1 MRKLA
6 ALLLILTCTLCTN
19 SWAQDTLP
27 KFSVVTKG
35 NKKAIISWVNNY
47 PVVTQISIQR
57 SRDSLKGFVTIMSM
71 ADPTAPQ
78 NGFVD
83 AKAPDMNQFYR
94 IFVVKNNGQFLFTQS
109 KRPFFDTV
117 KVAVVKQQPENGHRV
132 VIAEGVSEKQAEE
145 IKEKL
150 QPNTTTTTPPPPV
163 VVKPPEPEKFY
174 FVKKRD
180 TLVATINAKELKKFR
195 DSMVTK
201 TKDTM
206 TFVGL
211 DTIVLKPFV
220 PKEVYKP
227 SKFVYTEKD
236 GNVAINLP
244 TAGLHKYSI
253 KFFDMQGIPQFDID
267 EVKESPLL
275 IDKVN
280 FLRSGWYKFEL
291 YEDGKLKEKHRFFIP
306 KD

>member
-6 ALLLILTCTLCTN
+6 ALLIILICTLCTN

-57 SRDSLKGFVTIMSM
+57 SVDSLRGFVTIISM

-83 AKAPDMNQFYR
+83 TKAPDMNQFYR

-117 KVAVVKQQPENGHRV
+117 KVAVAKQQPENGRRV
-132 VIAEGVSEKQAEE
+132 VIQEGVSEKQAEE

-150 QPNTTTTTPPPPV
+150 QPNTTTPAPV
-163 VVKPPEPEKFY
+163 VKAPEPEKFY

-180 TLVATINAKELKKFR
+180 TLIATINAKELKRYR
-195 DSMVTK
+195 DSLVIK
-201 TKDTM
+201 TKDTIA
-206 TFVGL
+206 FVGL
-211 DTIVLKPFV
+211 DTIVIKPFV

-227 SKFVYTEKD
+227 SKYVYTEKD

-244 TAGLHKYSI
+244 TAGLHHYSI
-253 KFFDMQGIPQFDID
+253 KFFDMQGIPQFDIA

-280 FLRSGWYKFEL
+280 FLKSGWYKFEL

>member
-6 ALLLILTCTLCTN
+6 ALLLILTCTLCTD

-35 NKKAIISWVNNY
+35 NKKAIISWVNNF

-57 SRDSLKGFVTIMSM
+57 SRDSLRGFVTIMSM

-83 AKAPDMNQFYR
+83 SKAPDMTQFYR

-109 KRPFFDTV
+109 KRPFWDTV
-117 KVAVVKQQPENGHRV
+117 NVAAVKQQPENGRRV
-132 VIAEGVSEKQAEE
+132 IISDGISEKQAEE

-150 QPNTTTTTPPPPV
+150 QPVTTTTPPP

-180 TLVATINAKELKKFR
+180 TLIATINAKELKKFR

-206 TFVGL
+206 AFVGL

-227 SKFVYTEKD
+227 SKFVYTERD
-236 GNVAINLP
+236 GNIAVNLP

-253 KFFDMQGIPQFDID
+253 KFFNMQGIPQFDID

>member
-57 SRDSLKGFVTIMSM
+57 SRDSLRGFVTIMSM

-109 KRPFFDTV
+109 KRPLWDTT
-117 KVAVVKQQPENGHRV
+117 KVAVTKQQPDNGQRV
-132 VIAEGVSEKQAEE
+132 IIQGTVSDKQAEE

-150 QPNTTTTTPPPPV
+150 QSNTTITPAPV
-163 VVKPPEPEKFY
+163 VKAPEPEKFY

-195 DSMVTK
+195 DSVVIK
-201 TKDTM
+201 TKDTLA
-206 TFVGL
+206 FVGL

-244 TAGLHKYSI
+244 STTLHHYSI
-253 KFFDMQGIPQFDID
+253 KFFDMQGIPQFDIA

-280 FLRSGWYKFEL
+280 FLKSGWYKFEL

-306 KD
+306 KE

>member
-57 SRDSLKGFVTIMSM
+57 SRDSLKGFVTIISM

-83 AKAPDMNQFYR
+83 SKAPDMTQFYR

-109 KRPFFDTV
+109 KRPFWDTV
-117 KVAVVKQQPENGHRV
+117 KVAPVVKQQTDNGRRV
-132 VIAEGVSEKQAEE
+132 IIQEGVSDKQAEE

-150 QPNTTTTTPPPPV
+150 QPNTTPPPPV
-163 VVKPPEPEKFY
+163 VKAPEPEPEKFY

-180 TLVATINAKELKKFR
+180 TLVATINAKDLKKFR

-206 TFVGL
+206 AFVGL

-227 SKFVYTEKD
+227 SKYVYTERD

-267 EVKESPLL
+267 EIKESPLL

>member
-57 SRDSLKGFVTIMSM
+57 SRDSLRGFVTIMSM

-83 AKAPDMNQFYR
+83 SKAPDMTQFYR

-109 KRPFFDTV
+109 KRPFWDTV
-117 KVAVVKQQPENGHRV
+117 KVAVVKQQTENGHRV
-132 VIAEGVSEKQAEE
+132 IIQEGVSEKQAEE

-150 QPNTTTTTPPPPV
+150 QPTTSTPPPPV
-163 VVKPPEPEKFY
+163 VKAPEPEKFF

-180 TLVATINAKELKKFR
+180 TLVATINAKDLKKFR

-206 TFVGL
+206 AFVGL

-227 SKFVYTEKD
+227 SKFVYTERD

-275 IDKVN
+275 VDKVN

-306 KD
+306 KE

>member
-83 AKAPDMNQFYR
+83 AKAPDMTQFYR

-109 KRPFFDTV
+109 KRPFWDTV
-117 KVAVVKQQPENGHRV
+117 KVAVAKQQPENGRRV
-132 VIAEGVSEKQAEE
+132 VIQEGVSDKQAEE

-150 QPNTTTTTPPPPV
+150 QPNTTPATPV
-163 VVKPPEPEKFY
+163 VKAPEPEPEKFY

-180 TLVATINAKELKKFR
+180 TLVATINEKELKKFR
-195 DSMVTK
+195 DSVVTK
-201 TKDTM
+201 TKDTIA
-206 TFVGL
+206 FVGL

-227 SKFVYTEKD
+227 SKFVYTERD

-253 KFFDMQGIPQFDID
+253 KFFDMQGIPQFDIAD
-267 EVKESPLL
+267 VKESPLL

-280 FLRSGWYKFEL
+280 FLKSGWYKFEL

-306 KD
+306 KE

>member
-6 ALLLILTCTLCTN
+6 ALLLILTCTLYTN

-57 SRDSLKGFVTIMSM
+57 SRDSLRGFVTIMSM

-109 KRPFFDTV
+109 KRPFWDSA
-117 KVAVVKQQPENGHRV
+117 KVAVAKQQPDNGQRV
-132 VIAEGVSEKQAEE
+132 IIQGTVSDKQAEE

-150 QPNTTTTTPPPPV
+150 QPNSTPTPL
-163 VVKPPEPEKFY
+163 VKAPEPEKFY

-195 DSMVTK
+195 DSVVIK
-201 TKDTM
+201 TKDTLA
-206 TFVGL
+206 FVGL

-244 TAGLHKYSI
+244 SPGLHHYSL
-253 KFFDMQGIPQFDID
+253 KFFDMQGIPQFDIA
-267 EVKESPLL
+267 EVKDSPLL

-280 FLRSGWYKFEL
+280 FLKSGWYKFEL

>member
-6 ALLLILTCTLCTN
+6 ALLLILTCTLCTY

-57 SRDSLKGFVTIMSM
+57 SRDSLRGFVTIMSM

-109 KRPFFDTV
+109 KRPFWDTTRV
-117 KVAVVKQQPENGHRV
+117 EVAKQQPENGRRV
-132 VIAEGVSEKQAEE
+132 IIQEGVSEKQAEE

-150 QPNTTTTTPPPPV
+150 HSNTTPAPV
-163 VVKPPEPEKFY
+163 VKAPEPEKFY

-195 DSMVTK
+195 DSVVIK

-211 DTIVLKPFV
+211 DTIVIKPFV

-227 SKFVYTEKD
+227 SKYVYTERD

-244 TAGLHKYSI
+244 FTGTHHYAI
-253 KFFDMQGIPQFDID
+253 KFFDMQGVPQFDVD

-280 FLRSGWYKFEL
+280 FLKSGWYKFEL
-291 YEDGKLKEKHRFFIP
+291 YEDGKLKEKHRLFVP

>member
-57 SRDSLKGFVTIMSM
+57 SRDSLRGFVTIMSM

-83 AKAPDMNQFYR
+83 AKSPDMNQFYR

-109 KRPFFDTV
+109 KRPFWDTV
-117 KVAVVKQQPENGHRV
+117 KVAVAKQQPENGRRV
-132 VIAEGVSEKQAEE
+132 VIQDGVSEKQAEE

-150 QPNTTTTTPPPPV
+150 QPNITPTPTPV
-163 VVKPPEPEKFY
+163 VKAPEPEKFY
-174 FVKKRD
+174 FVKKLD

-195 DSMVTK
+195 DSVVTK

-206 TFVGL
+206 AFVGL

-244 TAGLHKYSI
+244 FTGMHHYSL
-253 KFFDMQGIPQFDID
+253 KFFDMQGIPQFDIA

-280 FLRSGWYKFEL
+280 FLKSGWYKFEL

>member
-6 ALLLILTCTLCTN
+6 ALLLILTCTLYSR

-27 KFSVVTKG
+27 NFSAVTKG
-35 NKKAIISWVNNY
+35 NKKVIVSWVNNY

-57 SRDSLKGFVTIMSM
+57 SKDSTRGFVTIMSM

-83 AKAPDMNQFYR
+83 GKAPDMNQFYR
-94 IFVVKNNGQFLFTQS
+94 IFVVKNNGQFLFTKS
-109 KRPFFDTV
+109 KRPFWDTV
-117 KVAVVKQQPENGHRV
+117 KVAVVKQQPENGRRV
-132 VIAEGVSEKQAEE
+132 IITEGVSEKQAEE

-150 QPNTTTTTPPPPV
+150 QPNNPTTTPPPPV
-163 VVKPPEPEKFY
+163 VKIPEPEKF
-174 FVKKRD
+174 FFIKKRD
-180 TLVATINAKELKKFR
+180 TLVATINQKELKKFR
-195 DSMVTK
+195 DSVVTK

-206 TFVGL
+206 AFAGG

-220 PKEVYKP
+220 PKEVFKP
-227 SKFVYTEKD
+227 SKFVYTERD
-236 GNVAINLP
+236 GNVTINLP
-244 TAGLHKYSI
+244 TVGLHHYSI
-253 KFFDMQGIPQFDID
+253 KFFDMQGIPQFDVD

-291 YEDGKLKEKHRFFIP
+291 YEDGKVKEKHKLFVP